1 MLLESIVIFAA
12 IIVAWLILTWSL
24 KVLKVSIT
32 TGLSIAAIAL
42 ILQIGFGIRS
52 EEVWQ
57 KLVQFSQT
65 IWYFF
70 AQ

>member
-1 MLLESIVIFAA
+1 MLLESIVIVAA